1 MSEQIKNTAIL
12 NHNQNGTSHHEVSQ
26 EAAKE
31 KTLVK
36 DRRRGDRRP
45 KVVIIGAGFG
55 GTHAAATLAQ
65 TDMDVLVI
73 DRNNYHG
80 FWPLLYQV
88 ATAGLEP
95 QSVAYPVRGLLRRYG
110 NVNFQLSE
118 VKGVDLAAKEV
129 ITQDERIDYD
139 YLIMSAGSAN
149 SYFGNKTL
157 AKETLGLKDL
167 DDASRLRNRLLESF
181 ELAVREKDP
190 VKKARLMTF
199 VVIGGGPTGVELSGA
214 ISELIRHVLRKDY
227 PSLDVYQAR
236 VILLEAL
243 PKILGTFR
251 ESLQKKALRTLEKMG
266 VEVRLGVPVDTVENG
281 LIRLKDGSEIEAN
294 TIVWAAGVR
303 SAEVADSLG
312 VKLARQS
319 RVPIEPTL
327 QLREHPEVFVI
338 GDMAYLEGFKAGQ
351 AYPMVA
357 PVAIQMGK
365 IAGANVL
372 ALQHDRPL
380 KAFKYFDK
388 GNMATI
394 GRRNAIFDAFGIRM
408 SGFPAW
414 VSWLFVHLM
423 SLVGFR
429 NRLVVL
435 LNWAYNYFTYDR
447 GARLITGKK
456 SEN

>member
-1 MSEQIKNTAIL
+1 MSGQIKDTVIL
-12 NHNQNGTSHHEVSQ
+12 NHSQNGTTQDGASSES
-26 EAAKE
+26 EKE
-31 KTLVK
+31 PLKSSNRV
-36 DRRRGDRRP
+36 DRRP

-55 GTHAAATLAQ
+55 GTHAAAALAQ
-65 TDMDVLVI
+65 TDMDVLVV

-110 NVNFQLSE
+110 NVDFQLSE
-118 VKGVDLAAKEV
+118 VTGIDLAAKRVNIQGGDIE
-129 ITQDERIDYD
+129 YD
-139 YLIMSAGSAN
+139 YLILSAGSAN
-149 SYFGNKTL
+149 SYFGNKAL
-157 AKETLGLKDL
+157 AKETMGLKDL
-167 DDASRLRNRLLESF
+167 DDASRLRNQLLESF
-181 ELAVREKDP
+181 ELAVREQDP
-190 VKKARLMTF
+190 VKKARLLTF

-227 PSLDVYQAR
+227 PSLDVFQAR
-236 VILLEAL
+236 VILLEAM
-243 PKILGTFR
+243 PKILATFPD
-251 ESLQKKALRTLEKMG
+251 SLQKKALRTLEKMG
-266 VEVRLGVPVDTVENG
+266 VEVRLGLPVATVENG
-281 LIRLKDGSEIEAN
+281 KIQLKDGSEIEAN

-312 VKLARQS
+312 VTLARQA

-327 QLREHPEVFVI
+327 QLKDHPEVFVI
-338 GDMAYLEGFKAGQ
+338 GDMAYLEGFKEKQ

-365 IAGANVL
+365 LAGANVL
-372 ALQHDRPL
+372 ALQHNRPL
-380 KAFKYFDK
+380 KPFKYFDK

-394 GRRNAIFDAFGIRM
+394 GRRNAIFDAFGIHM
-408 SGFPAW
+408 SGYLAW
-414 VSWLFVHLM
+414 LSWLFVHLM

-456 SEN
+456 SER

>member
-12 NHNQNGTSHHEVSQ
+12 NHNQNGTSRQ
-26 EAAKE
+26 EFSSE
-31 KTLVK
+31 KALIK
-36 DRRRGDRRP
+36 DRRSGDRRP

-55 GTHAAATLAQ
+55 GTHAAASLAQ

-110 NVNFQLSE
+110 NVNFQLGE
-118 VKGVDLAAKEV
+118 VKGVDLVAKKV
-129 ITQDERIDYD
+129 ITQDESIEYD
-139 YLIMSAGSAN
+139 YLILSAGSAN
-149 SYFGNKTL
+149 SYFGNKNL

-190 VKKARLMTF
+190 IKKARLMTF

-266 VEVRLGVPVDTVENG
+266 VEVRLGVPVDTVESG
-281 LIRLKDGSEIEAN
+281 LIRLKDGSEIAAN

-312 VKLARQS
+312 VKLARQA

-327 QLREHPEVFVI
+327 QMKEHPEVFVI

-365 IAGANVL
+365 VAGANVL

-380 KAFKYFDK
+380 KPFKYFDK

>member
-1 MSEQIKNTAIL
+1 MAVLEPTKDANSK
-12 NHNQNGTSHHEVSQ
+12 NGTSIE
-26 EAAKE
+26 KE
-31 KTLVK
+31 QTKSIA
-36 DRRRGDRRP
+36 RPDRRP
-45 KVVIIGAGFG
+45 KVVIVGAGFG
-55 GTHAAATLAQ
+55 GTHAAAALAH

-95 QSVAYPVRGLLRRYG
+95 QSVAYPVRGLLRKYG
-110 NVNFQLSE
+110 NVNFQMSE
-118 VKGVDLAAKEV
+118 VKGVDLDGKKV
-129 ITQDERIDYD
+129 QTQDADIEYD
-139 YLIMSAGSAN
+139 YLILSAGSAN
-149 SYFGNKTL
+149 SYFGNKAL

-181 ELAVREKDP
+181 EQAVKEQDEAKQA
-190 VKKARLMTF
+190 KLMTF

-227 PSLDVYQAR
+227 PSLDVYKAR
-236 VILLEAL
+236 VILVEAL
-243 PKILGTFR
+243 PKILGSFR

-266 VEVRLGVPVDTVENG
+266 VEVRLNSPVDTVDNG
-281 LIRLKDGSEIEAN
+281 RIRFKDGSEIEAN

-312 VKLARQS
+312 LKLAKQA
-319 RVPIEPTL
+319 RVPVEKTL
-327 QLREHPEVFVI
+327 QLAGHPEVFVI
-338 GDMAYLEGFKAGQ
+338 GDMAYLEGFKDNQ

-365 IAGANVL
+365 LAGTNIL

-380 KAFKYFDK
+380 GTFKYFDK
-388 GNMATI
+388 GSMATI
-394 GRRNAIFDAFGIRM
+394 GRRNAVFEAFGIRM
-408 SGFPAW
+408 TGFIAW
-414 VSWLFVHLM
+414 LSWLFVHLM

-456 SEN
+456 SEKQSS